1 MVGLPPSPCFPRMME
16 VVTLIDS
23 WSLSNGAKLVVEDI
37 PYLKSAAIGV
47 YIRVGSRNEPP
58 HLAGASHFLEH
69 MLFKGTLQR
78 NAREIAESFESIGG
92 QLNAFTSKEYTC
104 LYARTLDE
112 DLYSAMDI
120 VFDMLFNSQL
130 AEKDFNTERNVVIE
144 EINMYEDTPDELI
157 HDVFARKFWE
167 GHPMG
172 SSILGTM
179 DTISAMQRDDLYNYY
194 KQYYRPANM
203 VISVAGNVENAK
215 IREYIEKALVA
226 QESEAPV
233 FTLEKPLVAIPFVSL
248 VPKEVEQMQICLGVP
263 GISFHNEARY
273 TQNVMNSI
281 LGGGM
286 SSRLFQ
292 KLREELGLAYSVYS
306 YPSNYSDTGL
316 YSIYIGTSPD
326 KVGQFCAALYEQI
339 DDFTKHGV
347 TAEEI
352 TRTQK
357 LMKSS
362 ISLGLESVMNRMTR
376 LAKAML
382 MYGEIVTPEDVIERV
397 YAVKPDMIQDMAGQI
412 FKPESFSLAAIGDK
426 DVLPVVGQEF
436 QKWWGNR

>member
-1 MVGLPPSPCFPRMME
+1 
-16 VVTLIDS
+16 
-23 WSLSNGAKLVVEDI
+23 
-37 PYLKSAAIGV
+37 
-47 YIRVGSRNEPP
+47 
-58 HLAGASHFLEH
+58 
-69 MLFKGTLQR
+69 MLFKGTPQR
-78 NAREIAESFESIGG
+78 TARDIAESFESIGG
-92 QLNAFTSKEYTC
+92 QLNAFTSKEHTC

-112 DLYSAMDI
+112 DIYSAMEI
-120 VFDMLFNSQL
+120 IFDMLFNSQL

-172 SSILGTM
+172 FSILGTM
-179 DTISAMQRDDLYNYY
+179 DTISNMNRDELFQFYKKYY
-194 KQYYRPANM
+194 VPANM
-203 VISVAGNVENAK
+203 VISVAGNVDNAK
-215 IREYIEKALVA
+215 IREFIERALESKKADP
-226 QESEAPV
+226 PV
-233 FTLEKPLVAIPFVSL
+233 FFQEKPLEGPSFINL
-248 VPKEVEQMQICLGVP
+248 LPKEVEQIQICLGVP
-263 GISFHNEARY
+263 GISYHNEDRY
-273 TQNVMNSI
+273 TQNVMSSI

-316 YSIYIGTSPD
+316 YSIYIGTGPD

-339 DDFTKHGV
+339 DDFIKHGV
-347 TAEEI
+347 KAEEI

-376 LAKAML
+376 LAKSMM
-382 MYGEIVTPEDVIERV
+382 MYGEIVSPEEVIERV
-397 YAVKPDMIQDMAGQI
+397 YAVKPDMIQEMARRI
-412 FKPESFSLAAIGDK
+412 FIPELFSLAAIGDK
-426 DVLPVVGQEF
+426 EVLPLVEQEF
-436 QKWWGNR
+436 RKWWGKS

>member
-1 MVGLPPSPCFPRMME
+1 M
-16 VVTLIDS
+16 IDS

-47 YIRVGSRNEPP
+47 YIKVGSRNEPP
-58 HLAGASHFLEH
+58 SLAGASHFLEH
-69 MLFKGTLQR
+69 MLFKGTAQR
-78 NAREIAESFESIGG
+78 SAREIAESFEIIGG

-112 DLYSAMDI
+112 DLDSAMEI

-130 AEKDFNTERNVVIE
+130 AEKDLDTERNVVIE

-172 SSILGTM
+172 SSILGTI
-179 DTISAMQRDDLYNYY
+179 DTISNMNRDELYDYY
-194 KQYYRPANM
+194 KKYYVPANM
-203 VISVAGNVENAK
+203 VIAVAGNVDNTK
-215 IREYIEKALVA
+215 IKGSIEKVLAS
-226 QESEAPV
+226 QKSDSPV
-233 FTLEKPLVAIPFVSL
+233 FDLNTPTGGISFVSL
-248 VPKEVEQMQICLGVP
+248 VPKEVEQVQICLGVP
-263 GISFHNEARY
+263 GISFHNEDRY

-306 YPSNYSDTGL
+306 YPANYSDTGL
-316 YSIYIGTSPD
+316 FSIYIGTSPD
-326 KVGQFCAALYEQI
+326 KVGKFCAALYEQI
-339 DDFTKHGV
+339 DDFVIHGV
-347 TAEEI
+347 KAEEI

-376 LAKAML
+376 LAKSML
-382 MYGEIVTPEDVIERV
+382 MYGEIVSPEEVIERV
-397 YAVKPDMIQDMAGQI
+397 YAVKPAMIQDMARQI
-412 FKPESFSLAAIGDK
+412 FRPEVFSLAAIGDK
-426 DVLPVVGQEF
+426 EVLPTVEMEF
-436 QKWWGNR
+436 KKWWGHR

>member
-1 MVGLPPSPCFPRMME
+1 VEGIR
-16 VVTLIDS
+16 LIDN
-23 WSLSNGAKLVVEDI
+23 WILSTGAKLVVEDI

-47 YIRVGSRNEPP
+47 YIRVGSRNETPNM
-58 HLAGASHFLEH
+58 AGASHFLEH
-69 MLFKGTLQR
+69 MLFKGTSKR

-104 LYARTLDE
+104 VYARTLDE
-112 DLYSAMDI
+112 DLERAMEI
-120 VFDMLFNSQL
+120 VFDMLFDSQL
-130 AEKDFNTERNVVIE
+130 NKKDLDTERNVVIE

-167 GHPMG
+167 DHPMG
-172 SSILGTM
+172 SSILGTI
-179 DTISAMQRDDLYNYY
+179 DTISAMNRDELFQYY
-194 KQYYRPANM
+194 KKYYVPNNM
-203 VISVAGNVENAK
+203 IIAVAGNVDNYKVRDFIENALELYGNNIPDFK
-215 IREYIEKALVA
+215 KEN
-226 QESEAPV
+226 PV
-233 FTLEKPLVAIPFVSL
+233 GGIPFISL
-248 VPKEVEQMQICLGVP
+248 VPKEVEQVQICLGVP
-263 GISFHNEARY
+263 GISYHDENRY

-326 KVGQFCAALYEQI
+326 KVGQFYAALYEQI
-339 DDFTKHGV
+339 NDFVTHGV
-347 TAEEI
+347 TADEI

-376 LAKAML
+376 LAKSML
-382 MYGEIVTPEDVIERV
+382 MYDEIVTPEEIIERV
-397 YAVKPDMIQDMAGQI
+397 YAVKPDMILNMARQI
-412 FKPESFSLAAIGDK
+412 FKPERFSLAAIGDK

-436 QKWWGNR
+436 QKWWGSR